1 MKSLVLTLTI
11 AIALTTTAFAQ
22 TTENPQEDQKVI
34 ITHDEMPEFPGGKP
48 ALIEFLSTNV
58 KYPKDA
64 EKQKIEGKVVVS
76 FVIEKDGSISDVE
89 VTKPVYPS
97 LDAEAV
103 RVIKA
108 MPKWKPGKQD
118 DKFVRVKFKMPV
130 NFRLKFR
137 K

>member
-1 MKSLVLTLTI
+1 MFVILSVSDSDKHFSW
-11 AIALTTTAFAQ
+11 AI
-22 TTENPQEDQKVI
+22 QEYEKR
-34 ITHDEMPEFPGGKP
+34 
-48 ALIEFLSTNV
+48 LSKEV
-58 KYPKDA
+58 
-64 EKQKIEGKVVVS
+64 KIENLKPFRWDNQS

-130 NFRLKFR
+130 NFRLKSR